1 MMLPLLLIAAS
12 LNMSAPQA
20 ATGEDPQTRIR
31 ALEEENR
38 RLREETEALQRR
50 LRQLEGSSAPATPA
64 ARTTGSR
71 DPGPEPWGNPNA
83 AMRSLASRVREDLK
97 ERGIAIPTP
106 DADARAWHAYRQ
118 RLTKWIENMGKF
130 RQPVEWTIAV
140 SEAVQVSSQPR
151 EFEIHAHV
159 LRADGSRVE
168 PIFTFRCPATAVP
181 NLVPAKAPGVWQLKA
196 ELVPQLQLQPET
208 ASRERANPF
217 GDTPTISPQLECT
230 LRYVVQSM
238 TPAPQPPVTPAK

>member
-1 MMLPLLLIAAS
+1 MLLPLLLIAAS
-12 LNMSAPQA
+12 LNLPAPQA
-20 ATGEDPQTRIR
+20 ATGEDPQSRIR
-31 ALEEENR
+31 ALEQENR

-50 LRQLEGSSAPATPA
+50 IRQLEGSGAPATPA
-64 ARTTGSR
+64 LPAAGSR

-97 ERGIAIPTP
+97 ERGIAIPTA
-106 DADARAWHAYRQ
+106 DSDARTWHAYRQ
-118 RLTKWIENMGKF
+118 RLTKWIELMGKF
-130 RQPVEWTIAV
+130 RQPVEWNIAV

-151 EFEIHAHV
+151 EYEIHAHA
-159 LRADGSRVE
+159 LRPDGSRVE

-208 ASRERANPF
+208 AARDRANPF
-217 GDTPTISPQLECT
+217 GETPTIAPQLECT

-238 TPAPQPPVTPAK
+238 TPAPPAPASPAK